1 MKSVTK
7 KLRES
12 ITNNIMLKIAAVFIA
27 ALVWLA
33 VVNLSDPTKTIT
45 IYGIP
50 INLTDE
56 EAITD
61 QNKVYK
67 VDQRLTLNVTITGK
81 RSVISELS
89 SDDFTAVAPLDEISV
104 ANSVQVEVSANKKNV
119 ENKISIVN
127 QSVKA
132 VSVDVEDLDIT
143 KLEQVK
149 EVLDKEKPD
158 VIINCAA
165 ATNVDGCEKN
175 QELAFKINAI
185 GPRNLA
191 MVCEEIGAKL
201 VQVST
206 DYVFSG
212 VGEKPL
218 AEFEMTAPYSIY
230 GKTKLAGEN
239 FVKELSSKY
248 YIVRTAWLYG
258 RVGKN
263 FVYTMANL
271 GKTKE
276 ALTVVDDQRGNP
288 TNANDLAYHILKL
301 IETEEYG
308 VYHCTGNGECSWYDF
323 ASEIMKLSGRNC
335 TVNPC
340 TSSEYK
346 AIYPN
351 SADRPAY
358 SSLDNMMLRCT
369 VGDEMRDWKDAIKTF
384 MDNVEK

>member
-1 MKSVTK
+1 MKI
-7 KLRES
+7 L
-12 ITNNIMLKIAAVFIA
+12 
-27 ALVWLA
+27 
-33 VVNLSDPTKTIT
+33 
-45 IYGIP
+45 
-50 INLTDE
+50 
-56 EAITD
+56 
-61 QNKVYK
+61 
-67 VDQRLTLNVTITGK
+67 ITGSK
-81 RSVISELS
+81 GQLGNELQ
-89 SDDFTAVAPLDEISV
+89 DIIKTGKAEIG
-104 ANSVQVEVSANKKNV
+104 EVSDVIKNAEV
-119 ENKISIVN
+119 V
-127 QSVKA
+127 A
-132 VSVDVEDLDIT
+132 VDVEDLDIT

-149 EVLDKEKPD
+149 SVLKEEKPD
-158 VIINCAA
+158 VVINCAA

-212 VGEKPL
+212 VGENPL
-218 AEFEMTAPYSIY
+218 AEFEMPAPYSIY

-258 RVGKN
+258 KVGKN

-276 ALTVVDDQRGNP
+276 TLTVVDDQRGNP

-301 IETEEYG
+301 IQTEEYG
-308 VYHCTGNGECSWYDF
+308 IYHCTGNGECSWYDF
-323 ASEIMKLSGRNC
+323 ASLIMELAGRNC
-335 TVNPC
+335 KVNPC
-340 TSSEYK
+340 TSEEYAK
-346 AIYPN
+346 MNPA
-351 SADRPAY
+351 SAKRPEY

-369 VGDEMRDWKDAIKTF
+369 VGDEMRDWKDALKSF
-384 MDNVEK
+384 LKDNPNI